1 MKIFTSAQIHELDK
15 HTIEHE
21 PIRSV
26 DLMERAARAIVHC
39 IMDEWSTSTPIVVF
53 AGPGNN
59 GGDALAVARLL
70 LAEGFKVKVI
80 LFNISNKLSED
91 CGINK
96 QRLIDL
102 KYFNDFTE
110 VTTTFDP
117 PELTADILVID
128 GLFGSGLTRP
138 LAGGFA
144 SLVKYINQSPS
155 AW

>member
-1 MKIFTSAQIHELDK
+1 M
-15 HTIEHE
+15 EHQY
-21 PIRSV
+21 PNRS
-26 DLMERAARAIVHC
+26 LCRTRQQWWRRTGC
-39 IMDEWSTSTPIVVF
+39 
-53 AGPGNN
+53 GPTATG
-59 GGDALAVARLL
+59 R
-70 LAEGFKVKVI
+70 GFKVKVI